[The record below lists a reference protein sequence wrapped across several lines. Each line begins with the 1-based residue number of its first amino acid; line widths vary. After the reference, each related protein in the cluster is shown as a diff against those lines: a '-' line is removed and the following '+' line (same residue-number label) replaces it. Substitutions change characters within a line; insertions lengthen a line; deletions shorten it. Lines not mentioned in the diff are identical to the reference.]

1 MLVKEVGKKRCEIV
15 ISIKKKSISKA
26 FSMMIKCALLL
37 YNLMIMKKGIKID
50 AAVAGTRITNLRI
63 RRVEGLINSIF
74 H

>member
-15 ISIKKKSISKA
+15 ISIKKGISKA
-26 FSMMIKCALLL
+26 FSMIKCALLL
-37 YNLMIMKKGIKID
+37 YYLMIMKKGIKID
-50 AAVAGTRITNLRI
+50 AAVAGTRITNLGI